1 MNRLILALLL
11 CVVPACAS
19 EQAID
24 RVDQVESNRAVRIPG
39 SIEHALTEPHVL
51 LAHSDALQLTSTQST
66 EILELT
72 KTARAQLT
80 TSDAEL
86 NRTTEALRLA
96 LRATPI
102 DEDAAIQAARE
113 VSAVEDEIKLIH
125 LRMLIRVQNTLTP
138 QQREMA
144 RSYAAP

>member
-1 MNRLILALLL
+1 MKRLILTLLL
-11 CVVPACAS
+11 CGVPACAAQ
-19 EQAID
+19 QAPE
-24 RVDQVESNRAVRIPG
+24 RSDQVEGNRAVRIPG
-39 SIEHALTEPHVL
+39 SIEHTLQPPHVL

-72 KTARAQLT
+72 NTARAQLT
-80 TSDAEL
+80 TSDADL

-96 LRATPI
+96 LSTTPI
-102 DEDAAIQAARE
+102 DEEAAVQAARE

-138 QQREMA
+138 LQREMA
-144 RSYAAP
+144 RNYAEP